1 MVDTSF
7 TTNPALY
14 GKLPFDPVK
23 DFAPV
28 SLVASAPVIL
38 VVHPSVPIRN
48 VKEFVALAKARPGEL
63 NFASG
68 VPGSSTHLGGEL
80 LKSVAKVDVV
90 NIPYKGTGQAI
101 TDVLG
106 GGRSA

>member
-38 VVHPSVPIRN
+38 VVHPWC
-48 VKEFVALAKARPGEL
+48 
-63 NFASG
+63 
-68 VPGSSTHLGGEL
+68 
-80 LKSVAKVDVV
+80 
-90 NIPYKGTGQAI
+90 PYAM
-101 TDVLG
+101 
-106 GGRSA
+106 